1 MAKVKVKM
9 SRAGAQAVLKSA
21 GVLSDLE
28 SRAESIAN
36 AACAKTEPDGM
47 RNDPFYGKAVISSK
61 TAIGFALSATQHG
74 YRASNKH
81 DVLLKSI
88 DAGR

>member
-21 GVLSDLE
+21 GVVADLK
-28 SRAESIAN
+28 SRAEAIAHS
-36 AACAKTEPDGM
+36 ACAQTSPDPLAS
-47 RNDPFYGKAVISSK
+47 DPFMAKSEVDEVGARAV
-61 TAIGFALSATQHG
+61 AFSATPHG
-74 YRASNKH
+74 HRASNKH

-88 DAGR
+88 GAGR